1 MSEEWRVE
9 IHDEATDLDVIL
21 AGASAMKKRI
31 GLDVLVIDYLQI
43 ATVAGDYGTRERA
56 VAEISKRLK
65 RFAITEAVTVIALSQ
80 LNDQGEI
87 RESRAIGHDAD
98 LVAKILDDG
107 ILIQKNRNGESG
119 KTLPLLLDGK
129 RQTFI
134 ENRKAA
140 A

>member
-1 MSEEWRVE
+1 
-9 IHDEATDLDVIL
+9 
-21 AGASAMKKRI
+21 
-31 GLDVLVIDYLQI
+31 
-43 ATVAGDYGTRERA
+43 
-56 VAEISKRLK
+56 LK